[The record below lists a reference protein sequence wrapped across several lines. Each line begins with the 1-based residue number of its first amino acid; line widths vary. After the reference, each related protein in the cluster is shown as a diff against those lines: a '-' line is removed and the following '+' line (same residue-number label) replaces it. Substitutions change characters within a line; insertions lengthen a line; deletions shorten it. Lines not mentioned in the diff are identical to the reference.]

1 MSNSL
6 PYVLLL
12 AVISLGLFALLFGVL
27 DSIVDAVVQTEAWT
41 SGSEETMS
49 GRNRLEAMWNFLPA
63 AVVTGVSMSVLWASR
78 RGR

>member
-12 AVISLGLFALLFGVL
+12 AAVSLGMFAFLYGVL
-27 DSIVDAVVQTEAWT
+27 DIIVDAVVQTEVWA

-49 GRNRLEAMWNFLPA
+49 GRNRLEAMWSFLPVA
-63 AVVTGVSMSVLWASR
+63 IVTGVSVSVLWASR